1 MPNKYTAIDLF
12 AGGGGTALG
21 LELAGFDHVA
31 VNEKAKDPAATLRLN
46 RPDWNVI
53 EGDITKVS
61 FTEYKDKVDLVEG
74 GFPCQAFSYA
84 GKRAG
89 LDDVRGTMFYEFAR
103 TVKEVNP
110 KLAMGENVKGL
121 LTHNKGDTFASMLSV
136 MEDLGYRTYWKVMD
150 SSLYNVPQKRER
162 LILICVRE
170 DLEGDFVFPEPN
182 KKAMTLR
189 EAIADRPVAEGHS
202 YSVAK
207 KAILDLVPEGGNWK
221 SLPADIQTAYLGGAT
236 RGKGGMTGFAKRLSW
251 DEPAPTLMCSPMQKS
266 TERCH
271 PDETRPL
278 NIKEY
283 ARVQSFP
290 DDWDF
295 SGGLTAQYKQI
306 GNAVPVN
313 LSRHIGKSLID
324 FLEKKQKCR

>member
-1 MPNKYTAIDLF
+1 MAHKYTAIDLF

-21 LELAGFDHVA
+21 LDLAGFSHLA
-31 VNEKAKDPAATLRLN
+31 VNEKAKDPAATLRKN
-46 RPDWNVI
+46 RPGWNII
-53 EGDITKVS
+53 EGDLSKIS
-61 FTEYKDKVDLVEG
+61 FTDFHNKVDLVEG

-121 LTHNKGDTFASMLSV
+121 LTHNKGQTFSSMLSV
-136 MEDLGYRTYWKVMD
+136 MTELGYRNYWQVMD
-150 SSLYNVPQKRER
+150 SSLYGVPQKRER
-162 LILICVRE
+162 LILVCVRE
-170 DLEGDFVFPEPN
+170 DLKGDFEFPLPAA
-182 KKAMTLR
+182 KPMTLQ
-189 EAIADRPVAEGHS
+189 EGIGDRPTAPGHNYNDS
-202 YSVAK
+202 K
-207 KAILDLVPEGGNWK
+207 KKILDLIPAGGNWK
-221 SLPADIQTAYLGGAT
+221 SLPKELQDSYLGGAT

-251 DEPAPTLMCSPMQKS
+251 DQPAPTLMCSPMQKS

-278 NIKEY
+278 NIREY
-283 ARVQSFP
+283 ARIQSFP
-290 DDWDF
+290 DSWEF
-295 SGGLTAQYKQI
+295 SGGLTSQYKQI

-313 LSRHIGKSLID
+313 LSKEIGYALIN
-324 FLEKKQKCR
+324 FLETQAK

>member
-1 MPNKYTAIDLF
+1 MAHKYTAIDLF

-21 LELAGFDHVA
+21 LELAGFSHLA
-31 VNEKAKDPAATLRLN
+31 VNEKAKEPAATLRTN
-46 RPDWNVI
+46 RPDWNII
-53 EGDITKVS
+53 EGDVTKVS
-61 FTEYKDKVDLVEG
+61 FTEFYNQVDLVEG

-103 TVKEVNP
+103 TVQEVNP

-121 LTHNKGDTFASMLSV
+121 LTHNKGETFASMLSV
-136 MEDLGYRTYWKVMD
+136 MEQLGYRTYWQVMD
-150 SSLYNVPQKRER
+150 SSLYGVPQKRER
-162 LILICVRE
+162 LILVCVRQ
-170 DLEGDFVFPEPN
+170 DLEGDFEFPSPAD
-182 KKAMTLR
+182 KPMTLR
-189 EAIADRPVAEGHS
+189 EGIGDRPVDDGHQ
-202 YSVAK
+202 YSEAK
-207 KAILDLVPEGGNWK
+207 KKVLDLVPEGGNWK
-221 SLPADIQTAYLGGAT
+221 SLPPEIQDSYLGGAT

-251 DEPAPTLMCSPMQKS
+251 DLPAPTLMCSPMQKS

-278 NIKEY
+278 NVREY

-290 DDWDF
+290 DDWHF

-306 GNAVPVN
+306 GNAVPVK
-313 LSRHIGKSLID
+313 LSQAIGESLIN
-324 FLEKKQKCR
+324 FLKNQNK

>member
-1 MPNKYTAIDLF
+1 MVHKYTAIDLF

-21 LELAGFDHVA
+21 LEMAGFSHLA
-31 VNEKAKDPAATLRLN
+31 VNEKAKDPASTLRHN

-53 EGDITKVS
+53 EGDVSKVS
-61 FTEYKDKVDLVEG
+61 FSGYEGKVDLVEG

-103 TVKEVNP
+103 TVKEVSP

-121 LTHNKGDTFASMLSV
+121 LTHNKGETFASMLSV
-136 MEDLGYRTYWKVMD
+136 MTELGYRNYWKVMD
-150 SSLYNVPQKRER
+150 ASLYGVPQKRER
-162 LILICVRE
+162 LILVCVRE
-170 DLEGDFVFPEPN
+170 DLFGDFEFPEPDA
-182 KKAMTLR
+182 KPMTLR
-189 EAIADRPVAEGHS
+189 EGIGDRPVAEGHS
-202 YSVAK
+202 YSDSK
-207 KAILDLVPEGGNWK
+207 KKVLDMVPEGGNWK
-221 SLPADIQTAYLGGAT
+221 SLPADIQNSYLGGAT

-251 DEPAPTLMCSPMQKS
+251 NHPAPTLMCSPIQKS

-278 NIKEY
+278 NIREY

-290 DDWDF
+290 DNWEF
-295 SGGLTAQYKQI
+295 SGGLTSQYKQI

-313 LSRHIGKSLID
+313 LSRRIGESLIN
-324 FLEKKQKCR
+324 FLKDQP